1 MPAGDKF
8 MALMSKQPKSDTS
21 FDKTFMGYI
30 AESNFT
36 EEDLKNNSNN
46 QGNENQENKEELD
59 YNYKVSVNGNI
70 YSTYCYGVKLL
81 KGERVPVVVPCN
93 NWSKLYID
101 MTPSANTM
109 PNIKL
114 EAGENI
120 IITETFDEKTNTK
133 IYTISSTS
141 KGGGMAGNGGDLFK
155 VADYQKLTTNS
166 PDLIVPQPTE

>member
-30 AESNFT
+30 VESNFT
-36 EEDLKNNSNN
+36 EEDLKNNSMENNTNN
-46 QGNENQENKEELD
+46 QDSEPN

-133 IYTISSTS
+133 TYIISAVNSGS
-141 KGGGMAGNGGDLFK
+141 GSIGDVFK
-155 VADYQKLTTNS
+155 VATYERITTDS
-166 PDLIVPQPTE
+166 PDLIIPQP